1 YPDCRSNG
9 DTQPRWCAS
18 IRGIGTKE
26 AVGFFLWLHDYAP
39 AYRQHVNDLLA
50 LLNVEAATSDEDIF
64 LEVVS
69 RLHTRAART
78 VSIETRSVYDLGQIG
93 AAAVDVPEAD
103 RLARLTTEYP
113 KPGLSGV
120 NITIRRA
127 RLRAS

>member
-1 YPDCRSNG
+1 MGTLSRAGALRFVES
-9 DTQPRWCAS
+9 
-18 IRGIGTKE
+18 GTKE

-39 AYRQHVNDLLA
+39 AHRQHVNDLLA

-69 RLHTRAART
+69 RLHTRGART